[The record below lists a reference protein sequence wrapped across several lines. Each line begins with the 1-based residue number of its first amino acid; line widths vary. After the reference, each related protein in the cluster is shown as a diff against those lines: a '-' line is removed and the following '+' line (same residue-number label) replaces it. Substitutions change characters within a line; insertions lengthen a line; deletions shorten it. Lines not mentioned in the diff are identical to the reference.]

1 MSYRRLDT
9 HGKSLPNNGR
19 SKRQA
24 AERVERDVPLYL
36 YRIAVAVKQ
45 PDGRY
50 KHIQRRM
57 WLPDDIAAAEAE
69 RELLHK
75 APVKALTWQ
84 RGYELWL
91 DDAKKKR
98 SAGHLKNVAATI
110 NRWNASFGANK
121 QIEDTQLGE
130 FTHWMRERAK
140 TGKGRG
146 AQSDQA
152 HLLTIS
158 RWCREQGLVDK
169 LPFEHAPKPE
179 DRMEERAPATVEEFN
194 RTSEILPHHLSLVW
208 RLLGFTGMRL
218 GAACTLAEVDIGEKA
233 FTVTTKG
240 DKRVKYPITRPV
252 RDIIA
257 AARAWKDEH
266 GFRDKPFL
274 FCNVRGE
281 RWTPKSI
288 GKRFGKILDGKNG
301 RPKLTAHQ
309 LRHMAGT
316 IMGEK
321 NLSVPTIMAALG
333 HSNAAS
339 SQVYVDKTET
349 MRESAMK
356 TIVKKLSK
364 NVPKTDLPTIFL
376 DDDKLAKIAE
386 GVVVAC
392 PDCRGK
398 LLIIKKKEAQ
408 P

>member
-1 MSYRRLDT
+1 MSYRRLDAN
-9 HGKSLPNNGR
+9 GKPLPTNGR
-19 SKRQA
+19 TKRQA

-45 PDGRY
+45 EGGY

-57 WLPDDIAAAEAE
+57 WLPDDLAAAEAE

-91 DDAKKKR
+91 DDVGKQR
-98 SAGHLKNVAATI
+98 SEGHRENVAATMQ
-110 NRWNASFGANK
+110 RWNASFGVNK
-121 QIEDTQLGE
+121 HIEDTQLGE
-130 FTHWMRERAK
+130 FTHWIRERAK
-140 TGKGRG
+140 SGKGRG
-146 AQSDQA
+146 AQIDQA

-158 RWCREQGLVDK
+158 RWCRKQGMVDK
-169 LPFEHAPKPE
+169 LPFEHAPRPE
-179 DRMEERAPATVEEFN
+179 DRTEERAPATTDTFHQAAEL
-194 RTSEILPHHLSLVW
+194 LPHHLALLW

-218 GAACTLAEVDIGEKA
+218 GAACSLVEEDIGDRN

-240 DKRVKYPITRPV
+240 DKRVTYPITRPV
-252 RDIIA
+252 REIIE
-257 AARAWKDEH
+257 AARAWKEEH
-266 GFRDKPFL
+266 GFQKAPYL
-274 FCNVRGE
+274 FCNIRGE
-281 RWTPKSI
+281 RWTSKSI
-288 GKRFGKILDGKNG
+288 GKRFGTILDGKDG
-301 RPKLTAHQ
+301 KPKVTAHQ

-321 NLSVPTIMAALG
+321 NLSIPTIMAALG

-339 SQVYVDKTET
+339 SQVYVDKTQT
-349 MRESAMK
+349 MRNSAMK

-364 NVPKTDLPTIFL
+364 NDPSRDLPTIFL
-376 DDDKLAKIAE
+376 SDDDLAKIAE
-386 GVVVAC
+386 GVTVAC
-392 PDCRGK
+392 PDCRSK